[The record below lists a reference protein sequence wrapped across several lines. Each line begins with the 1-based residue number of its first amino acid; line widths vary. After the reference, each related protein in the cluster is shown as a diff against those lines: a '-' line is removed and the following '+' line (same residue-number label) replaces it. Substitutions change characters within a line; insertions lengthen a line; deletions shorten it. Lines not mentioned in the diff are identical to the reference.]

1 MNPLLRIVPVARMAG
16 FIVLLGASSFL
27 YAQENA
33 NLGLPGSEA
42 ASPKAS
48 VTINTVK
55 FTESSKGVDGPAQES
70 QHIRIVQIKGSISRK
85 LLANLQKSI
94 TPTESDP
101 VPAGLIVFLDSKGG
115 DGMAAMEIGKILR
128 NAHAHVFVNGEC
140 SSACILVLAGGVVRG
155 APTFSIG
162 IHQARITLSNDSGV
176 IKKEVDAK
184 EDPVAKSLLDKFNTS
199 AKVYFAEMEIPP
211 DLFIAMQSYQTKRVY
226 RLSSP
231 EITAYGLNGIE
242 SSYLKQRTEMYAQRP
257 GRWPKDPEELLR
269 RTLKVS
275 TECMRF
281 DANPVDFTKCYRR
294 VLQDIY

>member
-1 MNPLLRIVPVARMAG
+1 MNPLLHFFRVAKIAG
-16 FIVLLGASSFL
+16 FLILLGASSYL
-27 YAQENA
+27 HAQETS
-33 NLGLPGSEA
+33 SEA
-42 ASPKAS
+42 ASPSAS

-55 FTESSKGVDGPAQES
+55 FTESGKGLNGQAHEQ
-70 QHIRIVQIKGSISRK
+70 QHIRIVQIKGPISRK
-85 LLANLQKSI
+85 LLANLKKSI
-94 TPTESDP
+94 APTESDP

-115 DGMAAMEIGKILR
+115 DGMAAMEIGTILR
-128 NAHAHVFVNGEC
+128 NAHAHIFVNGEC

-176 IKKEVDAK
+176 IKKEVDPK
-184 EDPVAKSLLDKFNTS
+184 DDLTAKSLLDKFNT
-199 AKVYFAEMEIPP
+199 AAVRYFAEMEIPP

-242 SSYLKQRTEMYAQRP
+242 SGYLRQRAQMYAQRS
-257 GRWPKDPEELLR
+257 GRWPKEPDELSR
-269 RTLKVS
+269 RTMKVA
-275 TECMRF
+275 TECIRY

-294 VLQDIY
+294 VLQDMY